1 MRTRISIAVVLVVLL
16 VVLRSATVGHAQTQQ
31 PPPGVTTTTVQ
42 RHLATIMPGSYFTA
56 GCILATVPTSASI
69 DLIPC
74 AGVVVAQ
81 GQAIPVSQP
90 AATVGPLTGGDGFYW
105 LALHVDTTTV
115 VPGWTRQSG
124 THYLWAKG
132 DTAPTLVSSALVA
145 KLLVAGGVMTDA
157 RDFRTP
163 SSYVRNGTYD
173 VTDPLYGGVA
183 DDTTDIGPALQQ
195 AVRAAGVQRAAR
207 VSIPKGRYALNS
219 SVIVDTGVV
228 IEGARWS
235 PSIAMNQSDRAEGTF
250 LHIRSTGFRPFVLQH
265 SGAGLTDLAFDH
277 EQPDPAPGWVPVD
290 YDYTIVITHPTV
302 AISDITLENL
312 YFYRATR
319 GIAQISVGDVNSGR
333 VHIRQIFGQF
343 FTTGIYLDYL
353 LDITRVYDI
362 HMWPFWSGDANV
374 LGYQA
379 ANLAS
384 MVIGRCDGC
393 YVENFFSFSSYY
405 GLYFQANAHG
415 GSAGFTGK
423 TIQLDGVN
431 KGVFVDQSGSY
442 GWMVN
447 VGSNP
452 HAGVTG
458 VNSGGLVVFGI
469 NNYWTFV
476 NVETVGFDRECVLAD
491 GSGNQVVVTNIR
503 CVNFNTGGAGA
514 VGVYA
519 SSGSNISL
527 DGYQLIV
534 AHPSHPSPSYGGT
547 FTASMQPGGA
557 VFGPTTLFRAY
568 ESAGVPILQ
577 FANLSS
583 ILFDPGTQRYTIA
596 AEGGTYTTGGVKRYL
611 CIQDGVLTVGTSCP

>member
-1 MRTRISIAVVLVVLL
+1 VSSTTLAAFACDGVVEV
-16 VVLRSATVGHAQTQQ
+16 
-31 PPPGVTTTTVQ
+31 
-42 RHLATIMPGSYFTA
+42 PGS
-56 GCILATVPTSASI
+56 SA
-69 DLIPC
+69 
-74 AGVVVAQ
+74 
-81 GQAIPVSQP
+81 PVSQ
-90 AATVGPLTGGDGFYW
+90 AATTVGPLTGGDGTYW
-105 LALHVDTTTV
+105 LALHPDTISTV
-115 VPGWTRQSG
+115 SGWNRQRG
-124 THYLWAKG
+124 THYIWLKSASYPVPFFGAAMLAKV
-132 DTAPTLVSSALVA
+132 T
-145 KLLVAGGVMTDA
+145 VAGGVISAVDDW
-157 RDFRTP
+157 RVP

-183 DDTTDIGPALQQ
+183 DDTTDIAPALRLALGAAKAQQ
-195 AVRAAGVQRAAR
+195 AAR
-207 VSIPKGRYALNS
+207 VHIPKGRYALNS
-219 SVIVDTGVV
+219 AVVVDGGVV
-228 IEGARWS
+228 IEGAAWG

-250 LHIRSTGFRPFVLQH
+250 LHIRSTGFRPFSLEH
-265 SGAGLTDLAFDH
+265 SGAGLTNLAFDH
-277 EQPDPAPGWVPVD
+277 DQPDPGPGWAPVD
-290 YDYTIVITHPTV
+290 YDYTIVITHPTL

-319 GIAQISVGDVNSGR
+319 GIAQISVGAVNSGR

-343 FTTGIYLDYL
+343 FKVGIALDYL

-374 LGYQA
+374 MGYQA

-452 HAGVTG
+452 HAGTTG
-458 VNSGGLVVFGI
+458 VNSGGLIVFGT

-476 NVETVGFDRECVLAD
+476 NVETVNFDRECVLAD

-519 SSGSNISL
+519 SSGSNISI
-527 DGYQLIV
+527 DGYQFIV
-534 AHPSHPSPSYGGT
+534 AHPSHPSPSYGGA
-547 FTASMQPGGA
+547 FTASMQPGG
-557 VFGPTTLFRAY
+557 VIFGPTTLFRAY
-568 ESAGVPILQ
+568 ESGGFPVLQ
-577 FANLSS
+577 FANAST
-583 ILFDPGTQRYTIA
+583 IFFNPGVQLYTMTSEA
-596 AEGGTYTTGGVKRYL
+596 GTYNTGGVTKYL
-611 CIQDGVLTVGTSCP
+611 CINNGVLTVGVTCP